1 MMKELGMEL
10 KARNVVGI
18 KIKGR
23 CWEGSEISLRW
34 KSVEYKRNTGFAGT
48 GNRVEAAAWLAEFC
62 SVLFVLGLVSPDL
75 GLEGELMH
83 IQFVLPWN

>member
-1 MMKELGMEL
+1 MMKELVMEL

-34 KSVEYKRNTGFAGT
+34 KRVEYRRNTGFAGT
-48 GNRVEAAAWLAEFC
+48 GDRVEAAIWLAEFC
-62 SVLFVLGLVSPDL
+62 SRLFVLDRVSADL
-75 GLEGELMH
+75 GLEGELMP
-83 IQFVLPWN
+83 IQFVFPWS

>member
-1 MMKELGMEL
+1 MKELEMEL

-34 KSVEYKRNTGFAGT
+34 KRVENRRNTGFAGI
-48 GNRVEAAAWLAEFC
+48 GNTAEAAIWLAEFC

-83 IQFVLPWN
+83 IQFVLPWS